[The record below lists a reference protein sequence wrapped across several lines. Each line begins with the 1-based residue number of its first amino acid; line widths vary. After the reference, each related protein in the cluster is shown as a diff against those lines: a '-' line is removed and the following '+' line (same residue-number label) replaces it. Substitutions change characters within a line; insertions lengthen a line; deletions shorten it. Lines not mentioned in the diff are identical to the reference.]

1 MDDIHMKRP
10 NRTKFHKS
18 NLNISTLNDWFKVLV
33 FHWDDITH
41 GIQDYKRK
49 KEKENLKIMKWTKWE
64 SSQNSFY
71 SRPSPLFIC
80 ILDFLYLKYLCNL
93 QERNTNW
100 TSFFVLYKRLLIV
113 IVRGGNRLDQV
124 RPQKARAWPMINV

>member
-1 MDDIHMKRP
+1 MGDIHMKRP

-18 NLNISTLNDWFKVLV
+18 NLNMSTLNDWFKVLV

-64 SSQNSFY
+64 SSQNSFILVLLVY
-71 SRPSPLFIC
+71 LYASSISYTLNIYAICKKEILIGLPS
-80 ILDFLYLKYLCNL
+80 LYYI
-93 QERNTNW
+93 
-100 TSFFVLYKRLLIV
+100 S
-113 IVRGGNRLDQV
+113 
-124 RPQKARAWPMINV
+124 AS